1 MKRLILSSF
10 LMIATVLMAQSLVT
24 PNPPIGQQFYYTN
37 NSFSISCRSNDG
49 IAWSVANYMK
59 SGALKVNVTAQGGGQ
74 SKSENLIINSY
85 SPIRNNSLGRNSL
98 GGGSY
103 EEYTVSGSATCD
115 YIPSDHVGSIGSISV
130 SYYGVEL

>member
-1 MKRLILSSF
+1 MKRLVLSSF
-10 LMIATVLMAQSLVT
+10 LMIVTVLMAQSLVS

-49 IAWSVANYMK
+49 IVWSVASYLK
-59 SGALKVNVTAQGGGQ
+59 SGVLKVNVTAQGGGQ
-74 SKSENLIINSY
+74 SMSENLIINSY
-85 SPIRNNSLGRNSL
+85 SPIRSNSLGRNNL
-98 GGGSY
+98 GGGSF

-130 SYYGVEL
+130 SYYGEEL

>member
-1 MKRLILSSF
+1 MKRLILSSL

-85 SPIRNNSLGRNSL
+85 SPIRNNSLGRNNL

-115 YIPSDHVGSIGSISV
+115 YIPSDHVGSIVSISV
-130 SYYGVEL
+130 SYYGEEL